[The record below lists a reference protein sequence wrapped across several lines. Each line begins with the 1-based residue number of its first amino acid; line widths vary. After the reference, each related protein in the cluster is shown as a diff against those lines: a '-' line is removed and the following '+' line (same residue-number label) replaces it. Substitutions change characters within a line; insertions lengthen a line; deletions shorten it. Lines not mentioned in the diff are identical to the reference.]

1 MQSDI
6 AALASYFQNQEL
18 TPAAIILES
27 MNAGVFNK
35 YQLLQMLEAMTDEEF
50 SSFCSEIIVLQHFSD
65 NHKIEENR
73 PEAIEDYER
82 GHFRNSIPH

>member
-6 AALASYFQNQEL
+6 AAIASYFQNQEL

-35 YQLLQMLEAMTDEEF
+35 YQLLQMLESMNEEEF
-50 SSFCSEIIVLQHFSD
+50 SSFCSEIIVLFC
-65 NHKIEENR
+65 
-73 PEAIEDYER
+73 
-82 GHFRNSIPH
+82 